1 MRKHN
6 PPGSASV
13 FKFYVYMTK
22 IYMKKSAVLS
32 ILSLANRESY
42 YRWRNNSNIA
52 KNLVM
57 RSAINNRRKKGCKIF
72 CQIILMLKKD
82 LHLFDRIW
90 TIYIAIGATG
100 FPKTEKYS
108 WSTQW
113 WKWKLNN
120 RKYRLFYGRNP
131 AGVCIFSRTPYDLSF
146 LFEYRCQEFLV
157 TGILK
162 QVILQRGPSGFFAKR
177 ASNFFSLFLVYL
189 ICI

>member
-6 PPGSASV
+6 PPGSASI

-57 RSAINNRRKKGCKIF
+57 RSAINNRRKKACKIF

-113 WKWKLNN
+113 WKWKLNK
-120 RKYRLFYGRNP
+120 RKYRETLQ
-131 AGVCIFSRTPYDLSF
+131 VCAFFQALPM
-146 LFEYRCQEFLV
+146 
-157 TGILK
+157 IL
-162 QVILQRGPSGFFAKR
+162 A
-177 ASNFFSLFLVYL
+177 FFSKIVVKNFLWLVF
-189 ICI
+189 